1 MPHKERYIMIHHVYK
16 DIKHKHTEST
26 KNETTLATT
35 NIGDTY
41 SCDRNTHVHA
51 CTRTHA
57 HMHTR
62 MHAHTY
68 TPTHT
73 HAQTYTHACTHMHTH
88 AHTYHTH
95 TCIHIRTRTHTHT
108 GGNYYMAIL
117 QAWQTLNSAWY
128 VNQRK
133 LTIFILLALKAGV
146 RIRLLFFHSSPLDEN
161 TLSYILPLKRV
172 TIMSRFSCTVNC
184 KSN

>member
-1 MPHKERYIMIHHVYK
+1 MPHKEWYKMIRHVYK

-41 SCDRNTHVHA
+41 SCDRNTQVHA

-62 MHAHTY
+62 THAHTY

-73 HAQTYTHACTHMHTH
+73 HAQTYTCMHTH
-88 AHTYHTH
+88 AHTCTHLSHTH

-108 GGNYYMAIL
+108 QGEIIIWQYCRLDRLSIL
-117 QAWQTLNSAWY
+117 HGMRTSA
-128 VNQRK
+128 N
-133 LTIFILLALKAGV
+133 LP
-146 RIRLLFFHSSPLDEN
+146 SS
-161 TLSYILPLKRV
+161 
-172 TIMSRFSCTVNC
+172 FC
-184 KSN
+184 

>member
-1 MPHKERYIMIHHVYK
+1 MWQ
-16 DIKHKHTEST
+16 KHTR
-26 KNETTLATT
+26 A
-35 NIGDTY
+35 
-41 SCDRNTHVHA
+41 RVHA
-51 CTRTHA
+51 YTCTHA
-57 HMHTR
+57 HTHARTHIHTNTHTCTNIH
-62 MHAHTY
+62 MHAHT
-68 TPTHT
+68 
-73 HAQTYTHACTHMHTH
+73 CTHMHTPI
-88 AHTYHTH
+88 TH
-95 TCIHIRTRTHTHT
+95 TRAYTYAHAHTHT
-108 GGNYYMAIL
+108 GENYYMAIL

-172 TIMSRFSCTVNC
+172 TIMSRFSCKVNC